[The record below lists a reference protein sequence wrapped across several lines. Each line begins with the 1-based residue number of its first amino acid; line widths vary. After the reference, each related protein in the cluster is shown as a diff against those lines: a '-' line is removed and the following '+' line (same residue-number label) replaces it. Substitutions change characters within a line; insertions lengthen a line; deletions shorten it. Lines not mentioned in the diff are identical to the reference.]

1 MKILGLHRGFTTNSS
16 ASSEWVSPKSM
27 FKSGSFDKDG
37 NFIPN
42 EGFAPPGERQQEA
55 AATSS
60 QASSTPGSSNTRPN
74 VFADNA
80 MMLLAFVAAVLGL
93 FATERFVRR
102 MIKKA
107 REKNSK

>member
-27 FKSGSFDKDG
+27 FKSGRFDENG

-42 EGFAPPGERQQEA
+42 EGFAPPGVRQAETN
-55 AATSS
+55 ATSS
-60 QASSTPGSSNTRPN
+60 QASATPDNTRPN

-80 MMLLAFVAAVLGL
+80 VMLLAFLAAVLGL
-93 FATERFVRR
+93 FAIERFIRR
-102 MIKKA
+102 MIKKV
-107 REKNSK
+107 REQNSD